1 MSIIVKVSDEHIIG
15 LIRQLG
21 EEFSVQAE
29 GRSGKPKD
37 DKVKGDENADENGEP
52 LLHAFSPS
60 APRRERLWV
69 WALTDKGRFLL
80 ARHFRWLLSGNG
92 GDEKPAK
99 MPTKSPKIHLDAHA
113 LHGHNES
120 ATRC

>member
-1 MSIIVKVSDEHIIG
+1 MSIVIKVSDEQPVKR
-15 LIRQLG
+15 IRQLG
-21 EEFSVQAE
+21 EEFPLQAE
-29 GRSGKPKD
+29 GRSGEPKD

-113 LHGHNES
+113 PHGHNGN